1 MTPPCDSSSAPSI
14 RPAQPLAAV
23 APPPGGRALA
33 GGSGVA
39 SGMASRSRV
48 AGSSAERSAAPGR
61 WSVGGS
67 RGASGARI
75 VRRLLSGLLPLGLL
89 VGLFVAT
96 APDGEVAAA
105 PRHRQPE
112 GCAAL
117 SSGSACALGPLLR
130 GLVRTA
136 PLPRTPSGSR

>member
-1 MTPPCDSSSAPSI
+1 MP
-14 RPAQPLAAV
+14 
-23 APPPGGRALA
+23 
-33 GGSGVA
+33 GGSGVPGG
-39 SGMASRSRV
+39 SGA
-48 AGSSAERSAAPGR
+48 AGSNSATSSSTEHSAAPGR
-61 WSVGGS
+61 SSADVGGS
-67 RGASGARI
+67 RSAGGTRI
-75 VRRLLSGLLPLGLL
+75 VRGLLSGLLPLGLL

-117 SSGSACALGPLLR
+117 NSGSACALGPLLR

-136 PLPRTPSGSR
+136 PLPRTPSGSQ